1 MDKREELKAACEAAK
16 AAMWAVWAHIGGK
29 AADEAVRAA
38 QAAPQLQSDFVYG
51 ETHGL
56 PKWKAKQIIGER
68 KGAQARAQA
77 RLDAAWA
84 AKEALQAHPEFVAA
98 KAAVEAALDAVDAA
112 NPAYAKPL
120 SEEEREEQKRKDIA
134 SFRWGGKDADGD
146 WAD

>member
-29 AADEAVRAA
+29 AADEAVRVA
-38 QAAPQLQSDFVYG
+38 QSAPQLQSDFVYG

-56 PKWKAKQIIGER
+56 PRWKTKQIVSER

-77 RLDAAWA
+77 RLDAAHTAKDALRQHPAFLA
-84 AKEALQAHPEFVAA
+84 AQAAY
-98 KAAVEAALDAVDAA
+98 EAAQAAVDAA
-112 NPAYAKPL
+112 NPAYANPKT
-120 SEEEREEQKRKDIA
+120 EEEIRREIA
-134 SFRWGGKDADGD
+134 AFRWNGKDSDGD